1 MNYALAIDIGASS
14 GRHILGWMENGV
26 LKTEEI
32 YRFPNGMISR
42 NGTEVWD
49 TDALLRHILEGLR
62 RCKESG
68 RIPSTIGIDTWGV
81 DYVLL
86 GENGA
91 RLGEA
96 VAYRDPRTAGMPEK
110 LEQTLPFK
118 RAYAIS
124 GIARESF
131 NTVYQL
137 MADFEKDPARQNAA
151 QLLFMPCYLS
161 YLLTGRAR
169 NEYSIASTSGLL
181 DAETRQF
188 APEILNAAGIPG
200 HLFPDPPAMPG
211 TILGPLRPEIAG
223 QIGYQTD
230 VMLTASHD
238 TASAFHAVP
247 CQPGDAILSSGTWSL
262 LGTVLPRPIRT
273 DAARLSGFTNEGGA
287 DGILFLRNIC
297 GLWILQSLRRE
308 FGGDIS
314 FSEMTDLA
322 EQGSSYEPVIDTGNS
337 RFLNPASMQEEI
349 LSALREQGAPLPAG
363 RQELLYCVN
372 HSLAV
377 SYAGAIRQMQ
387 TVTGTPVTRLT
398 IVGGGGQNKLLNRLA
413 ARETALPVVLGPTEG
428 TAEGNLRIQLAR

>member
-262 LGTVLPRPIRT
+262 LGTVLPRPVRT

-314 FSEMTDLA
+314 FSE
-322 EQGSSYEPVIDTGNS
+322 
-337 RFLNPASMQEEI
+337 MQEEI

-398 IVGGGGQNKLLNRLA
+398 VVGGGGQNKLLNRLA

>member
-169 NEYSIASTSGLL
+169 NEYTIASTSGLL

-372 HSLAV
+372 HSLAA
-377 SYAGAIRQMQ
+377 SYAEAILQMQ
-387 TVTGTPVTRLT
+387 AVTGTPVTRLT
-398 IVGGGGQNKLLNRLA
+398 IVGGGGQNKLLNRLT
-413 ARETALPVVLGPTEG
+413 ARETALPVTLGPTEG
-428 TAEGNLRIQLAR
+428 TAEGNLRIQLTR

>member
-169 NEYSIASTSGLL
+169 N
-181 DAETRQF
+181 DR
-188 APEILNAAGIPG
+188 
-200 HLFPDPPAMPG
+200 
-211 TILGPLRPEIAG
+211 
-223 QIGYQTD
+223 
-230 VMLTASHD
+230 
-238 TASAFHAVP
+238 
-247 CQPGDAILSSGTWSL
+247 
-262 LGTVLPRPIRT
+262 
-273 DAARLSGFTNEGGA
+273 
-287 DGILFLRNIC
+287 
-297 GLWILQSLRRE
+297 
-308 FGGDIS
+308 
-314 FSEMTDLA
+314 
-322 EQGSSYEPVIDTGNS
+322 
-337 RFLNPASMQEEI
+337 
-349 LSALREQGAPLPAG
+349 
-363 RQELLYCVN
+363 
-372 HSLAV
+372 
-377 SYAGAIRQMQ
+377 
-387 TVTGTPVTRLT
+387 
-398 IVGGGGQNKLLNRLA
+398 
-413 ARETALPVVLGPTEG
+413 
-428 TAEGNLRIQLAR
+428 RIQGLA

>member
-262 LGTVLPRPIRT
+262 LGTVLPRPVRT

-314 FSEMTDLA
+314 FSEMTSP
-322 EQGSSYEPVIDTGNS
+322 SST
-337 RFLNPASMQEEI
+337 PA
-349 LSALREQGAPLPAG
+349 
-363 RQELLYCVN
+363 
-372 HSLAV
+372 
-377 SYAGAIRQMQ
+377 
-387 TVTGTPVTRLT
+387 T
-398 IVGGGGQNKLLNRLA
+398 A
-413 ARETALPVVLGPTEG
+413 AS
-428 TAEGNLRIQLAR
+428 